1 MEITLSVNKEKVY
14 DEVAKTTSYVGHKI
28 SDDDTAYNRIFT
40 TDADKLLLDRF
51 WEETCSASTEQLKRF
66 IIDVSEHHSEGLG
79 AGDIYSVDLNVAAKF
94 DSLMVDSIKTSLFSF
109 FVASIISSWFRFTN
123 REEVETYSLDATGHM
138 EDVMRKLYHRKR
150 PVRPATNNDT
160 I

>member
-40 TDADKLLLDRF
+40 TDADKLLLERF
-51 WEETCSASTEQLKRF
+51 WEETCSATTEQFKRF
-66 IIDVSEHHSEGLG
+66 VVDVSEHHSEGLG
-79 AGDIYSVDLNVAAKF
+79 AGDVYSVGLKVAAKF
-94 DSLMVDSIKTSLFSF
+94 DDLMVDSIKTSLFSF
-109 FVASIISSWFRFTN
+109 FVASIISKWFQFTN
-123 REEVETYSLDATGHM
+123 RGEVETYNLDATGYM
-138 EDVMRKLYHRKR
+138 DDVMRKIYHRKR
-150 PVRPATNNDT
+150 PVRPTTNNDT